1 MDILQKI
8 ETLSLLDFTG
18 KGEAFVESKFL
29 TPFLEYLGYESH
41 NDYEVLRHG
50 DDGSS
55 FKLNYPPVE
64 KGAVK
69 VKHYNPDY
77 IPTIRKGM
85 FWVVEAKSPK
95 SVTYPFD
102 YKYIVQGLQYC
113 IHPEIQAK
121 YMVLSNGV
129 NTAIYDPQSAVFH
142 EGNMYEPIF
151 EFESSDVLKKW
162 DEIYNLLGVERL
174 RTRIEDYLTSQYEK
188 LCLSSLDEN
197 YPNLVAHKI
206 TKDKLSLKQRIGK
219 NLNKLRVARMDESQK
234 QWQQELEKE
243 PLRYLEISME
253 YPLRRG
259 KEPSQHYVE
268 RLLQE
273 KDPINIYE
281 RLIKDYEL
289 FNYFKKEHCFVALCH
304 LHNLIEDEQVKIAIQ
319 SFITEKMSQTIS
331 TLNKVESALLRIVR
345 KIIVIHEYPKLR
357 EEISKK
363 LDTLPEIERF
373 VNRPTAQQCTFA
385 NELKLHDQYFSIL
398 SKLSEDQLNILSPKL
413 LEYEKSIDEDFIEA
427 RKHIPRGEQEINGL
441 EWYGSGDKIYTLK
454 NIACNFGLI
463 TREQRESA

>member
-8 ETLSLLDFTG
+8 EALSLLDFTG

-29 TPFLEYLGYESH
+29 TPLLEYLGYESH

-64 KGAVK
+64 RGAVK

-85 FWVVEAKSPK
+85 FWVVEVKSPK

-121 YMVLSNGV
+121 YLVLSNGV
-129 NTAIYDPQSAVFH
+129 NTAIYDPQSAVFN

-162 DEIYNLLGVERL
+162 DDIYNLLGVEKL
-174 RTRIEDYLTSQYEK
+174 RTRIEDYLQAQYDK

-197 YPNLVAHKI
+197 YPNSVAHKI
-206 TKDKLSLKQRIGK
+206 TKNKLSLKQKICK
-219 NLNKLRVARMDESQK
+219 NLSKLRVASMDESQK
-234 QWQQELEKE
+234 QWQLELEQE

-253 YPLRRG
+253 YPLRMG
-259 KEPSQHYVE
+259 KAPSQHYVE
-268 RLLQE
+268 RLLKE
-273 KDPINIYE
+273 EDPISIYE
-281 RLIKDYEL
+281 RLVRGYEL
-289 FNYFKKEHCFVALCH
+289 FNYFKKNTVSL
-304 LHNLIEDEQVKIAIQ
+304 LSAIC
-319 SFITEKMSQTIS
+319 TTLLKMI
-331 TLNKVESALLRIVR
+331 K
-345 KIIVIHEYPKLR
+345 
-357 EEISKK
+357 
-363 LDTLPEIERF
+363 
-373 VNRPTAQQCTFA
+373 
-385 NELKLHDQYFSIL
+385 
-398 SKLSEDQLNILSPKL
+398 
-413 LEYEKSIDEDFIEA
+413 
-427 RKHIPRGEQEINGL
+427 
-441 EWYGSGDKIYTLK
+441 
-454 NIACNFGLI
+454 
-463 TREQRESA
+463 